1 MGFNTNGSMKGQI
14 AFIFPGQGS
23 QSIGMMNSFRKLP
36 VVNEVIEESSDTLKE
51 NLFELIDNGPEEKL
65 NLTINTQPVLL
76 ACSLAIWKLFL
87 SKCPSC
93 IPGYFAGH
101 SLGEYSALTA
111 ANAFTLTEVVGLVR
125 YRADIM
131 QSITSPGDCG
141 MAAVIGLNLE
151 VIQSICQEVN
161 DKVLLSEAK
170 QDFPKIVEVANINS
184 DKQIVLSG
192 AKEALE
198 EAIEKLSKLGEKV
211 RIIELPVSAP
221 FHSSILMPIESLLA
235 KKLELLNI
243 QKPKIP
249 TLGNYHAEVYESVE
263 EIRSILPKQAHSVV
277 QWKASIDKM
286 LQLGVTVF
294 VECGPGKVLSGLIR
308 QINRRVKVLSL
319 RDYDSFCETLEYLEK
334 VTEMETK

>member
-1 MGFNTNGSMKGQI
+1 MGFNINGSMKGQI

-36 VVNEVIEESSDTLKE
+36 VVNEVIEESSEALNE
-51 NLFELIDNGPEEKL
+51 NLFKLIDNGPEEKL
-65 NLTINTQPVLL
+65 NLTMNTQPAMLT
-76 ACSLAIWKLFL
+76 CSLAMWKLFL
-87 SKCPSC
+87 SRCSGC

-111 ANAFTLTEVVGLVR
+111 ANAFTLTEAVKLVR

-151 VIQSICQEVN
+151 FIQSICEEVN
-161 DKVLLSEAK
+161 NELLSKEVELK
-170 QDFPKIVEVANINS
+170 VPKIVEVANINS

-192 AKEALE
+192 AREALHT
-198 EAIEKLSKLGEKV
+198 AIEKVNKIGKNV

-221 FHSSILMPIESLLA
+221 FHSSILRPIETLLA

-243 QKPKIP
+243 RKPHIP
-249 TLGNYHAEVYESVE
+249 TLGNYHAEAYGSVE

-286 LQLGVTVF
+286 LRIGVTVF
-294 VECGPGKVLSGLIR
+294 VECGPGRVLGGLIR

-319 RDYDSFCETLEYLEK
+319 RDYDSFSETVEFLEK
-334 VTEMETK
+334 ATEMEAK

>member
-1 MGFNTNGSMKGQI
+1 MGFNINGSMKGQI

-65 NLTINTQPVLL
+65 NLTVNTQPVLL

-111 ANAFTLTEVVGLVR
+111 ANAFKLTEVVGLVR

-131 QSITSPGDCG
+131 QTITSPGNCG

-151 VIQSICQEVN
+151 VIQNICQEVN
-161 DKVLLSEAK
+161 DKFLLSEAK
-170 QDFPKIVEVANINS
+170 RDFPKIVEVANINS

-198 EAIEKLSKLGEKV
+198 TTIEKLSKLGEKV
-211 RIIELPVSAP
+211 RIVELPVSAP

-243 QKPKIP
+243 QKPQIP
-249 TLGNYHAEVYESVE
+249 ILGNYHAEVYGSVE
-263 EIRSILPKQAHSVV
+263 EIKSILPKQAHSVV

-319 RDYDSFCETLEYLEK
+319 RDYDSFCESVEYLGK
-334 VTEMETK
+334 VKEMETK

>member
-125 YRADIM
+125 YRAEIM

-141 MAAVIGLNLE
+141 MAAVIGLNLG
-151 VIQSICQEVN
+151 VIQTICKEVN

-308 QINRRVKVLSL
+308 QIDRRVKVLSL
-319 RDYDSFCETLEYLEK
+319 RDYDSFCESVEYLGK

>member
-1 MGFNTNGSMKGQI
+1 MGFNINGSMKGKI

-23 QSIGMMNSFRKLP
+23 QSVGMMNSFRKLP

-111 ANAFTLTEVVGLVR
+111 ANAFTLTEVVELVR

-141 MAAVIGLNLE
+141 MAAVIGLNLDL
-151 VIQSICQEVN
+151 IKSICKEVN
-161 DKVLLSEAK
+161 DRVLLSEAK
-170 QDFPKIVEVANINS
+170 QGFPKIVEVANINS

-198 EAIEKLSKLGEKV
+198 ATIEKLSKLGEKV
-211 RIIELPVSAP
+211 RIVKLPVSAP
-221 FHSSILMPIESLLA
+221 FHSSILMPVESLLA

-243 QKPKIP
+243 QKPQIP
-249 TLGNYHAEVYESVE
+249 TLGNYHAEVYGSVE

-286 LQLGVTVF
+286 LQLGVSVF

-319 RDYDSFCETLEYLEK
+319 RDYDSFCETAEYLRT

>member
-1 MGFNTNGSMKGQI
+1 MGFNINGSMKGQI

-23 QSIGMMNSFRKLP
+23 QSIGMMNSFRMLP

-111 ANAFTLTEVVGLVR
+111 ANAFTLPEVVELVR

-141 MAAVIGLNLE
+141 MAAVIGLNLDL
-151 VIQSICQEVN
+151 IKSICNEVN

-286 LQLGVTVF
+286 LQLGVSVF

-319 RDYDSFCETLEYLEK
+319 RDYDSFCETVEHLGK

>member
-1 MGFNTNGSMKGQI
+1 MGFNINGSMKEQI
-14 AFIFPGQGS
+14 AFVFPGQGS

-36 VVNEVIEESSDTLKE
+36 IVNEVIEESSDTLNE
-51 NLFELIDNGPEEKL
+51 NLFKLIDDGPEEKL
-65 NLTINTQPVLL
+65 NLTMNTQPAMLT
-76 ACSLAIWKLFL
+76 CSLAIWKLFL
-87 SKCPSC
+87 SKYPNC

-111 ANAFTLTEVVGLVR
+111 ANAFTLTEAVELVR

-151 VIQSICQEVN
+151 LIQGICKEVN
-161 DKVLLSEAK
+161 DKILLNEAE
-170 QDFPKIVEVANINS
+170 QEFPKIVEVANINS

-192 AKEALE
+192 AREALDTT
-198 EAIEKLSKLGEKV
+198 IEKLNKSGGNV
-211 RIIELPVSAP
+211 RIVKLPVSAP
-221 FHSSILMPIESLLA
+221 FHSSILRPIESLLA

-243 QKPKIP
+243 RKPHIP
-249 TLGNYHAEVYESVE
+249 TVANYHAEVYGSVE
-263 EIRSILPKQAHSVV
+263 EIRSILPKQAYSVV

-286 LQLGVTVF
+286 LQRGVSVF
-294 VECGPGKVLSGLIR
+294 VECGPGKVLSGLIK

-319 RDYDSFCETLEYLEK
+319 RDYDSLSETAEYLRK
-334 VTEMETK
+334 ATEMETK

>member
-1 MGFNTNGSMKGQI
+1 MGFNINGSMKDQI
-14 AFIFPGQGS
+14 AFVFPGQGS

-36 VVNEVIEESSDTLKE
+36 IVNEVIEESSDTLNE
-51 NLFELIDNGPEEKL
+51 NLFKLIDNGPEEKL
-65 NLTINTQPVLL
+65 NLTTNTQPVMLV
-76 ACSLAIWKLFL
+76 CSLAIWKLFL

-125 YRADIM
+125 YRAEIM

-141 MAAVIGLNLE
+141 MVAVIGLNLDL
-151 VIQSICQEVN
+151 IQSICEEVN
-161 DKVLLSEAK
+161 HEFLLRDAEEG
-170 QDFPKIVEVANINS
+170 FPKIVEVANINS

-192 AKEALE
+192 AKVVLDVTIERLNKLE
-198 EAIEKLSKLGEKV
+198 GNV
-211 RIIELPVSAP
+211 RIVELPVSAP
-221 FHSSILMPIESLLA
+221 FHSSILRPIESLLS
-235 KKLELLNI
+235 KKLELLSI
-243 QKPKIP
+243 QKPHIP
-249 TLGNYHAEVYESVE
+249 TLGNYHAEVYGSVE
-263 EIRSILPKQAHSVV
+263 EIKSILPKQAHSVV

-286 LQLGVTVF
+286 LQMGVSVF

-319 RDYDSFCETLEYLEK
+319 RDYDSFSETIEYLQKE
-334 VTEMETK
+334 TEMEAK

>member
-1 MGFNTNGSMKGQI
+1 MGFNINGSMKGEI

-23 QSIGMMNSFRKLP
+23 QAIGMMNSFRKLP

-65 NLTINTQPVLL
+65 NLTINTQPVIL

-111 ANAFTLTEVVGLVR
+111 ANAFTLTEVVELVR

-141 MAAVIGLNLE
+141 MAAVIGLNLDL
-151 VIQSICQEVN
+151 IKSICKEVN
-161 DKVLLSEAK
+161 DRVLLSEAK
-170 QDFPKIVEVANINS
+170 QGFPKIVEVANINS

-198 EAIEKLSKLGEKV
+198 ETIEKLSKLGEKV
-211 RIIELPVSAP
+211 RIVELPVSAP

-243 QKPKIP
+243 QKPQIP
-249 TLGNYHAEVYESVE
+249 TLGNYHAEVYGSVE

-277 QWKASIDKM
+277 QWKGSIDKM
-286 LQLGVTVF
+286 LQLGVSVF

-319 RDYDSFCETLEYLEK
+319 RDYDSFCETVEYLGK
-334 VTEMETK
+334 GTEMETK

>member
-1 MGFNTNGSMKGQI
+1 MGFNINGSMKGQI
-14 AFIFPGQGS
+14 AFVFPGQGS

-36 VVNEVIEESSDTLKE
+36 VVNEVIEESSDALNE

-65 NLTINTQPVLL
+65 NLTINTQPAMLT
-76 ACSLAIWKLFL
+76 CSLAIWKLFL
-87 SKCPSC
+87 SNCPSC

-111 ANAFTLTEVVGLVR
+111 ANAFTLTEAVELVR

-151 VIQSICQEVN
+151 LIQSICKEVN
-161 DKVLLSEAK
+161 DKFLLNDAK

-192 AKEALE
+192 AKEALD
-198 EAIEKLSKLGEKV
+198 ATIEKLNKLGGNV
-211 RIIELPVSAP
+211 RIVELPVSAP
-221 FHSSILMPIESLLA
+221 FHSSILKPIESLLA

-243 QKPKIP
+243 QKPQIP
-249 TLGNYHAEVYESVE
+249 TLGNYHAEVYGSVE

-286 LQLGVTVF
+286 LQMGVSVF

-319 RDYDSFCETLEYLEK
+319 RDYDSFSETVEYLGK

>member
-1 MGFNTNGSMKGQI
+1 MGFNTNGFMKGQI

-65 NLTINTQPVLL
+65 NLTINTQPAMLT
-76 ACSLAIWKLFL
+76 CSLAIWKLFL
-87 SKCPSC
+87 SNCPSC

-125 YRADIM
+125 YRAEIM

-141 MAAVIGLNLE
+141 MVAVIGLNLDL
-151 VIQSICQEVN
+151 IQSICEEVN
-161 DKVLLSEAK
+161 HEFLLRDAEEG
-170 QDFPKIVEVANINS
+170 FPKIVEVANINS

-192 AKEALE
+192 AKVVLDVTIERLNKLE
-198 EAIEKLSKLGEKV
+198 GNV
-211 RIIELPVSAP
+211 RIVELPVSAP
-221 FHSSILMPIESLLA
+221 FHSSILRPIESLLS
-235 KKLELLNI
+235 KKLELLSI
-243 QKPKIP
+243 QKPHIP
-249 TLGNYHAEVYESVE
+249 TLGNYHAEVYGSVE
-263 EIRSILPKQAHSVV
+263 EIKSILPKQAHSVV

-286 LQLGVTVF
+286 LQMGVSVF

-319 RDYDSFCETLEYLEK
+319 RDYDSFSETIEYLQKE
-334 VTEMETK
+334 TEMEAK

>member
-151 VIQSICQEVN
+151 LIQSICKEVN
-161 DKVLLSEAK
+161 DEVLLSEVK

-198 EAIEKLSKLGEKV
+198 EVIEKLSKLGEKV
-211 RIIELPVSAP
+211 RIVELPVSAP

-243 QKPKIP
+243 QKPQIP

-286 LQLGVTVF
+286 LQLGVSVF

-319 RDYDSFCETLEYLEK
+319 RDYDSFSETVEYLGNVK
-334 VTEMETK
+334 EMETK

>member
-1 MGFNTNGSMKGQI
+1 MGFNTNGSMRGQI

-111 ANAFTLTEVVGLVR
+111 ANAFTLSEVVGLVR

-151 VIQSICQEVN
+151 VIQSICKEVN
-161 DKVLLSEAK
+161 NKVLLSGVK
-170 QDFPKIVEVANINS
+170 QNFPKIVEVANINS

-198 EAIEKLSKLGEKV
+198 ATIEKLSKLGEKV
-211 RIIELPVSAP
+211 RIVELPVSAP

-243 QKPKIP
+243 QKPQIP
-249 TLGNYHAEVYESVE
+249 TLGNYHAEVYGSVE

-319 RDYDSFCETLEYLEK
+319 RDYDSFCESVEYLGK
-334 VTEMETK
+334 VTEMGTK

>member
-1 MGFNTNGSMKGQI
+1 MGFNINGSVKDQI
-14 AFIFPGQGS
+14 AFVFPGQGS

-36 VVNEVIEESSDTLKE
+36 IVNEVIEESSDTLNE
-51 NLFELIDNGPEEKL
+51 NLFKLIDNGPEEKL
-65 NLTINTQPVLL
+65 NLTTNTQPVMLV
-76 ACSLAIWKLFL
+76 CSFAIWKLFL
-87 SKCPSC
+87 SKFPSC

-111 ANAFTLTEVVGLVR
+111 ANTFTLTEAVGLVR

-151 VIQSICQEVN
+151 LIQDICKEVN
-161 DKVLLSEAK
+161 GRVLLNKAK
-170 QDFPKIVEVANINS
+170 QEFPKIVEVANINS

-192 AKEALE
+192 AQEALD
-198 EAIEKLSKLGEKV
+198 ATIEKLKKLGENV
-211 RIIELPVSAP
+211 RIVQLPVSAP
-221 FHSSILMPIESLLA
+221 FHSSILMPIEGLLA

-243 QKPKIP
+243 QKPQIP
-249 TLGNYHAEVYESVE
+249 TLGNYHAKVYESVE
-263 EIRSILPKQAHSVV
+263 EIRSILPKQAYSVV

-286 LQLGVTVF
+286 LRLGVSVF
-294 VECGPGKVLSGLIR
+294 IECGPGKVLSGLIR

-319 RDYDSFCETLEYLEK
+319 QDYGSFSETVEYLGK
-334 VTEMETK
+334 VKEMETK

>member
-1 MGFNTNGSMKGQI
+1 MGFNINGSMKGKI

-23 QSIGMMNSFRKLP
+23 QSVGMMNSFRKLP

-111 ANAFTLTEVVGLVR
+111 ANAFTLTEVVELVR

-141 MAAVIGLNLE
+141 MAAVIGLNLDL
-151 VIQSICQEVN
+151 IKSICKEVN
-161 DKVLLSEAK
+161 DRVLLSEAK

-184 DKQIVLSG
+184 DKQVVLSG

-198 EAIEKLSKLGEKV
+198 ETIEKLSKLGEKV
-211 RIIELPVSAP
+211 RIVELPVSAP

-243 QKPKIP
+243 QKPQIP
-249 TLGNYHAEVYESVE
+249 TLGNYHAEVYGSVE

-286 LQLGVTVF
+286 LQLGVSVF

-319 RDYDSFCETLEYLEK
+319 RDYDSFCETVEYLGK
-334 VTEMETK
+334 GTEMETK

>member
-1 MGFNTNGSMKGQI
+1 MKGQI

-111 ANAFTLTEVVGLVR
+111 ANAFTLTEAVGLVR

-151 VIQSICQEVN
+151 LIQTICKEVN

-198 EAIEKLSKLGEKV
+198 ATIEKLNKLGEMC
-211 RIIELPVSAP
+211 A
-221 FHSSILMPIESLLA
+221 
-235 KKLELLNI
+235 LLNF
-243 QKPKIP
+243 QFQLHF
-249 TLGNYHAEVYESVE
+249 TL
-263 EIRSILPKQAHSVV
+263 RS
-277 QWKASIDKM
+277 
-286 LQLGVTVF
+286 
-294 VECGPGKVLSGLIR
+294 
-308 QINRRVKVLSL
+308 
-319 RDYDSFCETLEYLEK
+319 
-334 VTEMETK
+334 

>member
-151 VIQSICQEVN
+151 LIQTICKEVN

-308 QINRRVKVLSL
+308 QIDRRVKVLSL
-319 RDYDSFCETLEYLEK
+319 RDYDSFCETVEYLGK